1 MYRIGCLFIFMS
13 LFISCAK
20 TSEEEIRSSIAEAK
34 YLLSSMECSRALS
47 ILDDVDFQDDNA
59 DYISVYASAQA
70 CSAGYKELDLFG
82 DDLSSISSSGL
93 IQSLAAFDSSLGEAT
108 VDSAA
113 YQAMDSA
120 ITTLLSYDE
129 DAGGQPS
136 TLARATKFGIKKSG
150 DLSLQALYM
159 IFSQLG
165 RHFAFYGNADPDDAT
180 KGEKGGGAQSNSCLF
195 SYTTQDAVDWI
206 TTINPGTCV
215 AATGSEGSDFLEAPE
230 ASADIKRR
238 LCQGIIYYNNMM
250 DILGNV
256 TLPGSDSLGDVSNI
270 QTALNTLM
278 LAAEA
283 AESGVYNDGA
293 ADGINAITTLKV
305 VTSQS
310 VCEAVTTERIEKWY
324 AIFFETVY

>member
-1 MYRIGCLFIFMS
+1 
-13 LFISCAK
+13 
-20 TSEEEIRSSIAEAK
+20 
-34 YLLSSMECSRALS
+34 MECSDALN
-47 ILDDVDFQDDNA
+47 ILDDVDFQNDNA

-108 VDSAA
+108 ADSVA

-165 RHFAFYGNADPDDAT
+165 RHFALYGNADPDVAT
-180 KGEKGGGAQSNSCLF
+180 KGEKGGGAQSNSCIF
-195 SYTTQDAVDWI
+195 SYTTQDAVDCI
-206 TTINPGTCV
+206 TTVNPGTCV
-215 AATGSEGSDFLEAPE
+215 AATGTEGSDLLESPE
-230 ASADIKRR
+230 TSADIKRR
-238 LCQGIIYYNNMM
+238 LCQGIVYYNNMM

-293 ADGINAITTLKV
+293 ADGVNAISTLKT

-310 VCEAVTTERIEKWY
+310 VCEDVTIERIEKWY
-324 AIFFETVY
+324 AIFFESVY